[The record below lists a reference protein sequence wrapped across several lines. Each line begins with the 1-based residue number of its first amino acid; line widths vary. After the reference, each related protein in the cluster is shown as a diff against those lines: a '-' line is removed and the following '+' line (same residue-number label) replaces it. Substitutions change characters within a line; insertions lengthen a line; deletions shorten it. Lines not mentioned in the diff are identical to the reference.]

1 MLERCV
7 AWNGS
12 PKESGY
18 SAVVFNTI
26 EAGILTPDNAGIV
39 VYGKDGGLYM
49 IENCSKFRRLI
60 LMQRISYWHH
70 HYGYLGFLISFI
82 CAPWLMYWAI
92 HTKNLSVWVP
102 VVGSVL
108 FIAWIVLMA
117 LLSEI
122 EMVEYLCIRKEHAVQ
137 IKQ

>member
-1 MLERCV
+1 MFEKCV

-12 PKESGY
+12 LKKSGY
-18 SAVVFNTI
+18 SAVVLHEM

-49 IENCSKFRRLI
+49 IENCSKFKQLI
-60 LMQRISYWHH
+60 LMQKISYWYH
-70 HYGYLGFLISFI
+70 HYGYSGLLII
-82 CAPWLMYWAI
+82 CICVPWLMYWAI
-92 HTKNLSVWVP
+92 HTENLSVWVL
-102 VVGSVL
+102 VVGAPI
-108 FIAWIVLMA
+108 FIAWKVLVA